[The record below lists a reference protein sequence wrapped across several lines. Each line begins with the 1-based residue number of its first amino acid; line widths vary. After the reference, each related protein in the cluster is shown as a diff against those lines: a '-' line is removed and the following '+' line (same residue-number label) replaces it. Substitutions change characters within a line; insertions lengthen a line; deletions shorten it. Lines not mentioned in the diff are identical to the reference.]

1 MMSFTSVYK
10 VLKPY
15 LNTPEPPN
23 FDISHANLQ
32 CLNEILWT
40 KAHSEPRQISKVELF
55 AKIVNSS
62 KPITKCTFDVEI
74 VKNAINY

>member
-23 FDISHANLQ
+23 FDISHVNLQ

-55 AKIVNSS
+55 AKRVNGS